1 MSGAVIDASALIA
14 LLLAEPGADKVQAA
28 LPSATMSTV
37 NYAEIVGFFARNGA
51 TDDAIQALLSPLPI
65 QLTPLDT
72 DLARAAGMLLPATRR
87 AGLSLGDRACLAL
100 AHRLGV
106 PALTAD
112 RAWSDIADTIGV
124 NVTLIR

>member
-14 LLLAEPGADKVQAA
+14 LLLGEPGADTVRSA
-28 LPSATMSTV
+28 LPDATMSTV

-51 TDDAIQALLSPLPI
+51 TDDAIHALLNPLPI
-65 QLTPLDT
+65 QLAPLDIA
-72 DLARAAGMLLPATRR
+72 LAYAAGMLLPATRR

-100 AHRLGV
+100 ALRLGV

-124 NVTLIR
+124 KVTLIR